1 MREIID
7 VLGLLVAADQAR
19 GEVQDWGLYYTAG
32 GPIWVG
38 GSGWPD
44 DVAVA
49 STAEI
54 DEMAE
59 RGWLRI
65 TGYPSDKGRQFAVT
79 GDGRQAWLDHV
90 HANAPEAPGGGPATL
105 DWESSRTLL
114 RALYDA
120 YAERGA
126 PRRGVDSLAL
136 IAGLGDPQS
145 ARAQLEE
152 LVRAGYLEPATP
164 QQRVRLVRPTTKT
177 LQMFAGW
184 PSTNAE
190 DTLSTLIAALNAEIT
205 ETTDPET
212 RTTLQR
218 VRDGLLG
225 AAQNIALKVIEQ
237 KIEGAL

>member
-19 GEVQDWGLYYTAG
+19 REVQDWGLYYTAG

-59 RGWLRI
+59 RGRLRI

-126 PRRGVDSLAL
+126 PRRGAASTHWRSSLA
-136 IAGLGDPQS
+136 S
-145 ARAQLEE
+145 TTRRAPVLSSRNWF
-152 LVRAGYLEPATP
+152 VPATWSRPLRSSVSGLCAPPPRLSRCSLAGP
-164 QQRVRLVRPTTKT
+164 QRMLRTHCRLSLP
-177 LQMFAGW
+177 
-184 PSTNAE
+184 P
-190 DTLSTLIAALNAEIT
+190 
-205 ETTDPET
+205 
-212 RTTLQR
+212 
-218 VRDGLLG
+218 
-225 AAQNIALKVIEQ
+225 
-237 KIEGAL
+237 